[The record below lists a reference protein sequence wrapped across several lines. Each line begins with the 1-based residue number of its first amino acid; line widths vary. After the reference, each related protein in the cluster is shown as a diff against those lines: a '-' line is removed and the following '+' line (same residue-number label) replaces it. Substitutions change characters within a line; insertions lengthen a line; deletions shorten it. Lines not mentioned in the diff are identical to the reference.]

1 LVGVFSDFLDD
12 GEGSVAAV
20 VQLAGRAVGAQVSS
34 VEADFVSW
42 QVGRGRHSVV
52 VGVFVLSVLGVGHL
66 GFREVVDFSEQA
78 SEGLCLAFFR
88 VVYSKVGFEVE
99 LGVHAVVRVEG
110 RESSSLGNVV
120 VGGELGEG

>member
-12 GEGSVAAV
+12 GEGSVVAV
-20 VQLAGRAVGAQVSS
+20 VEFAGRVVGAQVSS
-34 VEADFVSW
+34 IKPDFVSW
-42 QVGRGRHSVV
+42 QIGWGRHLVV
-52 VGVFVLSVLGVGHL
+52 IGVFALSVLGVSHL
-66 GFREVVDFSEQA
+66 GFHEVMDLGEQA

-99 LGVHAVVRVEG
+99 LGVYAVIHEEG

-120 VGGELGEG
+120 VGGERGEG